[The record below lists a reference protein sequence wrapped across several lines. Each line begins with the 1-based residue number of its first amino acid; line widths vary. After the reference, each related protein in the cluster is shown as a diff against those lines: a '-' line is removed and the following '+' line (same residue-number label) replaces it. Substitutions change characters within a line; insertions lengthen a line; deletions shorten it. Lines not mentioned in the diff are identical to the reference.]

1 MAVKVYFAPAPLQYQ
16 SEIEMQTYQP
26 IWVEIT
32 NTIFGLE
39 DFSITFRKAN
49 ADDSSNNVTQ
59 ESISKE
65 LDFYD
70 GAYTFIHEQLVTQRR
85 EFIYVKLVN
94 ECEGCEPLL
103 HFGVIK
109 RKNLKSC
116 DCDEAYRAQINGI
129 SRDEIIKA
137 RLESILAY
145 NNDSVQNAENCLFEL
160 VQERLNRNGLDNE
173 YGIPAVHVRSI
184 FDSITSLLNI
194 GAYSSIFYEY
204 NAMMNWTGDD
214 YSPTVTPQGQNIYNP
229 YYYTTVAYK
238 PLTNVLQKTA
248 SQVSNYKAGQGNQFN
263 IAPENRLTWSMFR
276 FLNNLADVFN
286 ANWRVK
292 NGVLEFERKDFFYL
306 NANQWL
312 DLSEFKACYSIKD
325 FGDWGYLDISYGGNK
340 MEVDS
345 TLFDNTMAQFFIQA
359 PLNQIGGFIWNQHLI
374 YQDDII
380 DWFDGL
386 SFTQKSGLIK
396 KFEFGYHP
404 ILRWTVP
411 SKLGLKDGMTNL
423 PLLIIKR
430 QNSAINRAFPWGGT
444 GVITHQ
450 PMAVS
455 KLDLNG
461 GIMKET
467 LYDNFHFIDD
477 PLQRPNSKGYFSKGA
492 QFFYEF
498 EKNNIPFTCENFA
511 NFDINKTIMTKKGSA
526 IMDEVEFN
534 WSKKTMNI
542 KGRV

>member
-26 IWVEIT
+26 IWVEIK

-39 DFSITFRKAN
+39 DFSITYRKAN

-65 LDFYD
+65 LEFYD

-94 ECEGCEPLL
+94 DCEGCEPLL

-145 NNDSVQNAENCLFEL
+145 NDYSVVGNDLWLFEC
-160 VQERLNRNGLDNE
+160 VQERLNRNGVE
-173 YGIPAVHVRSI
+173 QGFGVPSVSIRKI

-194 GAYSSIFYEY
+194 NAYSSIFYEY

-214 YSPTVTPQGQNIYNP
+214 YSPTVIPQGQNIYNP
-229 YYYTTVAYK
+229 YYYTSCAYK
-238 PLTNVLQKTA
+238 PLTNVLQKDVNGRNAYRVGLNNLTL
-248 SQVSNYKAGQGNQFN
+248 
-263 IAPENRLTWSMFR
+263 IAIENRLSWSMFR

-340 MEVDS
+340 LEVDS
-345 TLFDNTMAQFFIQA
+345 SWFDNTMAEFFIGA
-359 PLNQIGGFIWNQHLI
+359 GLNQIGSVIFNKHLL
-374 YQDDII
+374 YQDAII
-380 DWFDGL
+380 DWFDSL
-386 SFTQKSGLIK
+386 SFTQRNGLIK

-404 ILRWTVP
+404 ILRYTVP
-411 SKLGLKDGMTNL
+411 DKLGLKDGMTNL

-430 QNSAINRAFPWGGT
+430 QNSAINRAFPWAGT
-444 GVITHQ
+444 GVIAHQ

-455 KLDLNG
+455 KFDLNG

-498 EKNNIPFTCENFA
+498 EKNNIPFSCENFA